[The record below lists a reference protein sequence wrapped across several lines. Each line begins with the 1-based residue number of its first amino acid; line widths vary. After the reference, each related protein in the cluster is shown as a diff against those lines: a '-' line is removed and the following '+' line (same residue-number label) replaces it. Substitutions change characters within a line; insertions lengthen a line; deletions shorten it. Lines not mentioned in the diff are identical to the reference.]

1 MNKLLDDENE
11 EDEAFWNQDA
21 LKEVFDHSFFCFLIV
36 LFFFLHYQ
44 LFAVQKFNFYHFL

>member
-21 LKEVFDHSFFCFLIV
+21 LKEVLDHSFFCFLIV
-36 LFFFLHYQ
+36 PFFFLFT
-44 LFAVQKFNFYHFL
+44 LSTFCCANI